1 MSGGNAASILERL
14 ARLDTCAVSDSLDK
28 LTLTGAVTGL
38 LSMSTFTKIC
48 GRVVTVKLA
57 EAGKV
62 SNDGAKAPHLGARA
76 IEMARPGDVIVVEQR
91 TGIVAGSWGGV
102 LSTGAKRRGIAGVI
116 SEGLVRDV
124 DEARGLDFPIYARG
138 STALTARGRIAEL
151 ETGGSVRIGDV
162 TVDTGD
168 YVIADGTAVV
178 FVAADKIVAVLDT
191 AEQIAARESVMS
203 KALMQGMSIT
213 NVMGADYEE
222 MVKS

>member
-1 MSGGNAASILERL
+1 MSGGNAASIVERL

-28 LTLTGAVTGL
+28 LSLTGAVTGL

-102 LSTGAKRRGIAGVI
+102 LSTGAKLRGIAGVI

-151 ETGGSVRIGDV
+151 ETGGSVRI
-162 TVDTGD
+162 
-168 YVIADGTAVV
+168 DGTAVV

-222 MVKS
+222 MLKS